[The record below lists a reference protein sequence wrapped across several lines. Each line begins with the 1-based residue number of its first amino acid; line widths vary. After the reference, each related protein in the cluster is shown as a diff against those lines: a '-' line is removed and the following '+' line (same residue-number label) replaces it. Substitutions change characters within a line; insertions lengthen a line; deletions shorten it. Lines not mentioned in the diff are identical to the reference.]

1 MKKQLL
7 GTLAA
12 ASLTAGLTVPAQA
25 EVTATAG
32 MVSDYVFRGSEY
44 GDAAA
49 YFSVDY
55 EKSGFYAGVWS
66 IMDGG
71 NAGSGSGQTGNIN
84 DPDSEGS
91 VPVTTETSNSGL
103 GLEIDYYFGYGME
116 FDNGFNFSLGYTAYT
131 YSYNTQYLEDFEDE
145 IGGSVGF
152 NGFAASYFYGWAHS
166 SEEGAATVP
175 YMYYDLSW
183 SGDVFGVVVGRY
195 EQTKQPKESYNYA
208 EVSASGEVATLDMTL
223 SVGKKFTQE
232 ADGET
237 AGSDAGTGYIVLDVS
252 KTFSL

>member
-7 GTLAA
+7 ATLAA

-44 GDAAA
+44 GNAAA
-49 YFSVDY
+49 YASFDY
-55 EKSGFYAGVWS
+55 EQSGFYAGVWT

-71 NAGSGSGQTGNIN
+71 NAGTVEDGES
-84 DPDSEGS
+84 
-91 VPVTTETSNSGL
+91 SNSSL

-116 FDNGFNFSLGYTAYT
+116 LDNGFNFSLGYTAYT
-131 YSYNTQYLEDFEDE
+131 YEYNTYYFEDFEDE

-152 NGFAASYFYGWAHS
+152 GGFGASFFYGWAHQS
-166 SEEGAATVP
+166 GTLSDGDRNTTP

-195 EQTKQPKESYNYA
+195 EQTKDAKKSYNYA

-232 ADGET
+232 TDGET
-237 AGSDAGTGYIVLDVS
+237 SGADTGTGYIVLDVS